1 MPARCES
8 VWRELVSLHQQP
20 VAGLRKSMQAALDF
34 VFDPTGCDFC
44 ILAGL
49 NSTTAQLSLLFA
61 LASMPHHFQF

>member
-1 MPARCES
+1 
-8 VWRELVSLHQQP
+8 
-20 VAGLRKSMQAALDF
+20 MQAALDF

-61 LASMPHHFQF
+61 LASMPHHFQFKSA